1 MKLLSFTR
9 NGMPSYGA
17 LVKGGI
23 IDLGARLKEQYPDI
37 KSVIVADAF
46 AELEKIISVEAADFP
61 ESEVEFLPVVG
72 NPGKILCVGLNYESH
87 RKETGRAVAEHP
99 AIFTRFADTQI
110 GHNTPIRMPK
120 VSNVLD
126 YEGEMAIVIGKG
138 GRYISR
144 EDAMSHV
151 AGYSCYNDA
160 TIRDWQRHTIQFTPG
175 KNFPGTGAFG
185 PYLVTPNDIPDPHK
199 LSIQTRLN
207 GEIMQ
212 DANTGMFI
220 FDIPKIIEYI
230 SGFTALSPGDVIAT
244 GTPGGVG
251 FKREPMVLMKPGDE
265 VVVEIEHVG
274 LLVNSIALEQ

>member
-1 MKLLSFTR
+1 MKLLSFTH
-9 NGMPSYGA
+9 NGTASYGA
-17 LVKGGI
+17 LVKDGI
-23 IDLGARLKEQYPDI
+23 IDLGARLKDQYPDI
-37 KSVIVADAF
+37 KSVLVADAF
-46 AELEKIISVEAADFP
+46 AELEKIVATQNADFS
-61 ESEVEFLPVVG
+61 ESEIEFLPVIG

-110 GHNTPIRMPK
+110 GHNTPIRLPK

-138 GRYISR
+138 GRYITR

-175 KNFPGTGAFG
+175 KNFPGTGGFG
-185 PYLVTPNDIPDPHK
+185 PYLVTPSDIPDPHK

-212 DANTGMFI
+212 DANTSMFI

-230 SGFTALSPGDVIAT
+230 SGFTELSPGDVIAT

-265 VVVEIEHVG
+265 VVVEIEQVG
-274 LLVNSIALEQ
+274 LLFNTIAQEQ